1 MKYSQI
7 REHIEQQIV
16 SVAQTTGLP
25 LNVYS
30 HKDTINLQSIQL
42 PALAV
47 VINGSRNQDRP
58 GRVSISKVLSVK
70 IIIIEN
76 DGKYDNLYL
85 DFIESLFQKDYCMI
99 NIPLANVINND
110 LRYTGFETRFR
121 DEGEKLITF
130 CTVNFELNLEESL
143 N

>member
-7 REHIEQQIV
+7 REHIEQKIV
-16 SVAQTTGLP
+16 SESQAVNLP

-30 HKDTINLQSIQL
+30 HRDTINLQSIQL

-47 VINGSRNQDRP
+47 VIAGSRNQDRP

-85 DFIESLFQKDYCMI
+85 DFIESLFQKAYCTLSI
-99 NIPLANVINND
+99 SFTNVINND

-130 CTVNFELNLEESL
+130 CTLNFELNLEENL

>member
-7 REHIEQQIV
+7 REHIEQQ
-16 SVAQTTGLP
+16 VASEAQAISLP
-25 LNVYS
+25 IHVYPYRE
-30 HKDTINLQSIQL
+30 TINLQAVNL
-42 PALAV
+42 PAV
-47 VINGSRNQDRP
+47 VVLVTNAKNQDRD
-58 GRVSISKVLSVK
+58 GRTTIAKVLSIK

-76 DGKYDNLYL
+76 DGKYDRLYL
-85 DFIESLFQKDYCMI
+85 DFIESLFQKAYCTLSI
-99 NIPLANVINND
+99 SFTNVINND

-130 CTVNFELNLEESL
+130 CTLNFELNLEENL